1 MDIRRIPIAHIE
13 PAHYN
18 PRIDLKPGD
27 EDYDLLA
34 KGMEEFGLV
43 EPLVWNE
50 RTGRLVGGHQRLK
63 ILVDQ
68 GQTEA
73 DVSVVNLDETREKA
87 LNVALNKI
95 GGDWDRPKLKDL
107 LEELDTGALD
117 MELTGWTEDALAEL
131 MSEVHIPEFADPGED
146 AEGKETWLPEHT
158 YFPFIIPNESAE
170 LVRDWLHTN
179 LGEEPCDGL
188 ERGQRLLARI
198 KAGDKLA

>member
-63 ILVDQ
+63 ILVDI
-68 GQTEA
+68 GVTEA

-107 LEELDTGALD
+107 LEEIDTGALD
-117 MELTGWTEDALAEL
+117 MDLTGWTEDALAEL
-131 MSEVHIPEFADPGED
+131 MEAVPPIEPAIDVVPEQWMVLIECD
-146 AEGKETWLPEHT
+146 
-158 YFPFIIPNESAE
+158 
-170 LVRDWLHTN
+170 
-179 LGEEPCDGL
+179 GEEHQTAILD
-188 ERGQRLLARI
+188 RLIGEGYKCRALVS
-198 KAGDKLA
+198 